1 MKYLRIKGAM
11 TLSLLAAMASVAVAA
26 DKEAQKDKIENRAE
40 AKKDQI
46 DKNADRS
53 KDKVDSDADRAKDR
67 VDGKVV
73 NGDKRANNNK
83 GDTAEVITDAWIT
96 TKIKGSFIN
105 DDALSGAEIV
115 VNTDKDGAVVLTG
128 TAPSIASRLR
138 AGTVAAGIKGV
149 RSVRNDIRVVPSKN
163 GAAAKAVN
171 GDKDVATGE
180 AAQEGTDAWI
190 TTKIKASFVNEDALA
205 GAEIVVN
212 TDRKGAVVLTGT
224 APTKASRLRAA
235 AIAKGIKG
243 VRSVRNS
250 IRVVPAK
257 NQADGKVVGQDTG
270 ATGTKGGVTE
280 EITDAWITTKIK
292 ASFIKDDALTGAEM
306 VVNTEKDG
314 VVILTGT
321 APTSASR
328 MRAGTVAAG
337 IKGVRSVRNEI
348 RVVPAKK

>member
-26 DKEAQKDKIENRAE
+26 DKEAQKDKIEDRAE

-53 KDKVDSDADRAKDR
+53 KDKVHSDADRAKDR

-73 NGDKRANNNK
+73 NGDKRTNTK
-83 GDTAEVITDAWIT
+83 GDTAEAITDTWIT
-96 TKIKGSFIN
+96 TKIKASFIN
-105 DDALSGAEIV
+105 DDALSGAEVV

-138 AGTVAAGIKGV
+138 AGTVAAGVKGV
-149 RSVRNDIRVVPSKN
+149 RSVRNDIRVVPSKD
-163 GAAAKAVN
+163 GAVAKAAN

-190 TTKIKASFVNEDALA
+190 TTKIKASYINEDALA

-224 APTKASRLRAA
+224 APTKAARSRAV

-250 IRVVPAK
+250 IKIAPAK
-257 NQADGKVVGQDTG
+257 NVTDGKVVGQDKAADG
-270 ATGTKGGVTE
+270 KKGDATE

-292 ASFIKDDALTGAEM
+292 ASFLKDDGVPGTDI

-321 APTSASR
+321 APTPASK
-328 MRAGTVAAG
+328 MRAGTIAAG
-337 IKGVRSVRNEI
+337 IKGVRSVRNEVRI
-348 RVVPAKK
+348 VPAKK

>member
-1 MKYLRIKGAM
+1 MKYLQIKGAM

-26 DKEAQKDKIENRAE
+26 DKDAQKDKIEDRAE

-53 KDKVDSDADRAKDR
+53 KAKVDSDSDRAKDR
-67 VDGKVV
+67 VDGKVDGKAV

-83 GDTAEVITDAWIT
+83 GDTTETITDAWIT
-96 TKIKGSFIN
+96 TKIKASFIN

-115 VNTDKDGAVVLTG
+115 VNTDKDGAVILTG

-138 AGTVAAGIKGV
+138 AGTVASGIKGV
-149 RSVRNDIRVVPSKN
+149 RSVRNDIRVVPSKD

-171 GDKDVATGE
+171 SDKNLATGE
-180 AAQEGTDAWI
+180 AAEEGSDAWI
-190 TTKIKASFVNEDALA
+190 TTKIKASFINDDALT

-224 APTKASRLRAA
+224 APMKASRLRAEE
-235 AIAKGIKG
+235 IAKGIKG
-243 VRSVRNS
+243 VRSVRNK

-257 NQADGKVVGQDTG
+257 NQADGSGP
-270 ATGTKGGVTE
+270 KGDVKE

-292 ASFIKDDALTGAEM
+292 ASFLKDDGVAGTDI
-306 VVNTEKDG
+306 VVNTERDG

-321 APTSASR
+321 APTPASR
-328 MRAGTVAAG
+328 LRAGTVAAG